1 MIKDSKIGGGLFPTT
16 QVSAIVRLSSDD
28 LSLRFQATESMAAV
42 YWKPIYKYIRL
53 KWNKCSEDAK
63 DLTQGFFTRAIEK
76 DFFKSYDPSRARF
89 RTFIRT
95 CVDGYVSN
103 EEKAAHRIKRGG
115 DCPVESVDFNS
126 AEMEL
131 KLAELPAENSME
143 DYFYK
148 EWVRSLF
155 SMAVEVLR
163 QECTAA
169 GKTTQFEVFE
179 RYDLNEDRAAGED
192 SYESLARVMGIPVS
206 QITNYLAFARREFR
220 RIVLEKL
227 REITANDDEFRSEAR
242 GLLGANLK

>member
-1 MIKDSKIGGGLFPTT
+1 MMKDSKIGGGLFPTT
-16 QVSAIVRLSSDD
+16 QVSVIVRLSSDD
-28 LSLRFQATESMAAV
+28 LALRFQATESMAAV

-53 KWNKCSEDAK
+53 KWNKSSEDAK
-63 DLTQGFFTRAIEK
+63 DLTQGFFARAIEK
-76 DFFKSYDPSRARF
+76 DSFKSYDPSRARF
-89 RTFIRT
+89 RTFVRT

-131 KLAELPAENSME
+131 KLSELPAENTME

-163 QECTAA
+163 HEFTAA

-179 RYDLNEDRAAGED
+179 RYDLNEDRATGEG
-192 SYESLARVMGIPVS
+192 SYESLARAMEIPVS

-242 GLLGANLK
+242 WLLGANLK